1 VNVLKKQISQSMK
14 KLLLL
19 STFWVATVLLHAQGI
34 AFEPAGTTMEQA
46 MVKAKKEGKMIFVD
60 CYTTWCGPCKKM
72 ANVIFP
78 QAKVGDYMNPLFVNL
93 KLDMESPYGTP
104 LAKKWQVSAYPT
116 FIIFNADA
124 KEIGRFMGGSDAD
137 GFIQRVKENS
147 RDNGSSEMEA
157 RWNNGDRDET
167 FLKEY
172 LQTLNASY
180 KRSQANDVAEALLA
194 GKEKDFAKDDY
205 LSKVFIININNPF
218 AASFIQTVKS
228 PKDLKKKYGADAV
241 ENKIKNVLSGYT
253 GQLLVNENGKTVLD
267 EEKFNA
273 FVSLL
278 NSMNLKDADHYRLS
292 VLIAAAEKSKDFDK
306 YIRLIEEY
314 MSTPG
319 LDADDMT
326 LANWVKP
333 FHGPQI
339 SQEQKNKMAA
349 ILRTRVA
356 EIKSGKRK
364 AQTGVGN
371 MRLSRPTDE
380 LLTILAGILE
390 TGKAHQ

>member
-1 VNVLKKQISQSMK
+1 MK

-19 STFWVATVLLHAQGI
+19 STLWVATVLLHAQGI

-72 ANVIFP
+72 ENVIFP

-147 RDNGSSEMEA
+147 RDNGSSEMET

-167 FLKEY
+167 FLREY

-205 LSKVFIININNPF
+205 LSKVFIVNINNPF
-218 AASFIQTVKS
+218 ATSFIQTVKS
-228 PKDLKKKYGADAV
+228 PKDLKEKYGADAV

-319 LDADDMT
+319 LDADDMA

>member
-1 VNVLKKQISQSMK
+1 
-14 KLLLL
+14 
-19 STFWVATVLLHAQGI
+19 
-34 AFEPAGTTMEQA
+34 MEQA